1 MANEVQRLLAP
12 VMGEQERDA
21 AVIALRAMLKRG
33 ELVARDADMV
43 RGAVEAMQHAPV
55 FGPSGGPPGSVEAT
69 SPVTGSQLADA
80 AQNRLG
86 KFARSSATSRRAAL
100 ANYPRSGT
108 QRMEVLHRVAREGDS
123 GATRDELVKWIGRP
137 PNVVTPRVKELVEGG
152 WLESGVD
159 KQGLAAT
166 RRTRAGSEAQVLVL
180 TARAKTE
187 LRRRGVPI
195 PTTA

>member
-33 ELVARDADMV
+33 ELIARDAHLV
-43 RGAVEAMQHAPV
+43 QGAVEAMQTAPG
-55 FGPSGGPPGSVEAT
+55 FQQHRTPEDAQHMRA
-69 SPVTGSQLADA
+69 VTG
-80 AQNRLG
+80 NRLG
-86 KFARSSATSRRAAL
+86 RFVRGSATSRKAAL

-137 PNVVTPRVKELVEGG
+137 SNVVTPRVKELVDGG
-152 WLESGVD
+152 WLES
-159 KQGLAAT
+159 KLADDGMPST
-166 RRTRAGSEAQVLVL
+166 RRTRAGSDAVVLVL
-180 TARAKTE
+180 TQRARTE
-187 LRRRGVPI
+187 LRRRGVLR
-195 PTTA
+195 